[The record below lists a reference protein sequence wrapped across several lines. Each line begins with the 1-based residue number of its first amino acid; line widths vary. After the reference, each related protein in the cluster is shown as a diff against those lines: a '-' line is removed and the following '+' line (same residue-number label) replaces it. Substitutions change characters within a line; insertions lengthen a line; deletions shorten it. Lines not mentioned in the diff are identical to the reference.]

1 MPAPKMKMVCGRCGS
16 EEVRRDAWAVWD
28 VDEQEWVLQNVFDYA
43 ICESETCNGNETRI
57 EEDPVDDPSPEDD
70 E

>member
-1 MPAPKMKMVCGRCGS
+1 MSDPKMKMVCGRCGS

-28 VDEQEWVLQNVFDYA
+28 VDQQDWVLQNVFDYA
-43 ICESETCNGNETRI
+43 ICEGETCNGDETRI
-57 EEDPVDDPSPEDD
+57 EEVPIDDPSPEDD

>member
-1 MPAPKMKMVCGRCGS
+1 MPDPKMKMVCGRCGS

-28 VDEQEWVLQNVFDYA
+28 VDQQEWSLQNVFDYA
-43 ICESETCNGNETRI
+43 ICESEQCDGKETRI
-57 EEDPVDDPSPEDD
+57 EEVPVDDLSSEDD